1 MERKLSRK
9 NKVRL
14 SLQGRQLPYLW
25 KLGFWKNMYLPP
37 WACQFPI
44 FKDFSGKTGK
54 FYSHW
59 RLSVSFWY
67 YIIKCANIW
76 NNCITQWIKIF
87 QMTNVTKL
95 CMNIYL
101 KCKTFLQLNKVQDK
115 QMFTVIEWKF
125 HWYGFRFYTELT
137 FKKLPLLW
145 FRCGIKEYPQLI

>member
-14 SLQGRQLPYLW
+14 SLQGRQLQCLW

-37 WACQFPI
+37 WTCQFPK

-59 RLSVSFWY
+59 ILSVSFWY
-67 YIIKCANIW
+67 YITKCANIW
-76 NNCITQWIKIF
+76 NNCITQWINIF

-115 QMFTVIEWKF
+115 QMFTVIECEKF
-125 HWYGFRFYTELT
+125 HWYGFRFYTAT
-137 FKKLPLLW
+137 NF
-145 FRCGIKEYPQLI
+145 